1 MLTENSYKRKSVVKE
16 EGIDKLKLSVLIF
29 FFIAHY
35 FEIVCIILMVM
46 NVCINPNL
54 ISLFFPLSALL
65 YGIIE
70 NSI

>member
-1 MLTENSYKRKSVVKE
+1 MSENEDWKST
-16 EGIDKLKLSVLIF
+16 
-29 FFIAHY
+29 
-35 FEIVCIILMVM
+35 
-46 NVCINPNL
+46 INPNL